1 LFFIIDRTTYLLYH
15 IYLPADTPINTIDR
29 NEEMHLKTT
38 DYRNGLRDGIAVAL
52 GYFAV
57 SFTFGMASVTSGLSI
72 SQAVLISLTN
82 VTSAGQFSGLAI
94 IASGGTYL
102 EIALTQ
108 LIINLRYSLMSFS
121 LAQKLDRAAPNW
133 HRYLMAYSVTDE
145 IFALDA
151 SRVNSAL
158 SPAYH
163 YGIASIAVPGWVLG
177 TLAGAVSGNI
187 LPAFVISALGV
198 AIYGMFLAIIIPPAR
213 QNHTVLLVVL
223 SAMGLSFLFSILPV
237 LKKVTSGFVIIITT
251 VMIAGIA
258 AWLRPIEE
266 ENSAKENMKKENIHF
281 EGE

>member
-1 LFFIIDRTTYLLYH
+1 MKNKEF
-15 IYLPADTPINTIDR
+15 
-29 NEEMHLKTT
+29 
-38 DYRNGLRDGIAVAL
+38 RNGVRDGSAVAL

-57 SFTFGMASVTSGLSI
+57 SFTFGMASATNGLSI
-72 SQAVLISLTN
+72 LQAVLISLTN

-94 IASGGTYL
+94 IAAGGTYI

-108 LIINLRYSLMSFS
+108 LVINLRYSLMSFS
-121 LAQKLDRAAPNW
+121 LAQKLNRTASYW

-151 SRVNSAL
+151 SLDSAL
-158 SPAYH
+158 PPAYH
-163 YGIASIAVPGWVLG
+163 YGITSVAVPGWVLG

-187 LPAFVISALGV
+187 LPTFIISVLGV

-213 QNHTVLLVVL
+213 KNRTVLLVVL
-223 SAMGLSFLFSILPV
+223 SAMGLSFLFSVLPA

-251 VMIAGIA
+251 VIIAGIA

-266 ENSAKENMKKENIHF
+266 ENTK
-281 EGE
+281 GEP